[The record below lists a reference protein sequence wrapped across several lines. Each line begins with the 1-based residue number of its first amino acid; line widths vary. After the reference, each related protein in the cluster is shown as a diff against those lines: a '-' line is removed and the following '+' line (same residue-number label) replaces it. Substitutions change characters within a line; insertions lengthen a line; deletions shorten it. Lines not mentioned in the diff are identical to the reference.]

1 MGLRQGFLV
10 SGDSMSPTL
19 NDGDVVLI
27 DPKAAFAAG
36 DIVLARHPYKKSVR
50 VLKRIDS
57 IDGQGRFWLVGDNQ
71 GESSDSRTFGSVSK
85 ADLLGKVT
93 SRLRIG

>member
-1 MGLRQGFLV
+1 MGLRRGFLV

-27 DPKAAFAAG
+27 DYKARFAAG

-50 VLKRIDS
+50 ILKRIER
-57 IDGQGRFWLVGDNQ
+57 IDEQDRFWLVGDNQ
-71 GESSDSRTFGSVSK
+71 AESSDSRTFGAVSK

-93 SRLRIG
+93 SCLRTG